1 MLFKRSAPRL
11 PFRLLFFTLAV
22 IIALPAI
29 TAGCIVRPAPTSIT
43 TVIPTGTTSESGTG
57 PSDSGTS
64 QSEPGTSLTESTG
77 TTGSESSGSAVSD
90 PSTSG
95 TSADGSQTSQS
106 SGDPSGTA
114 GFSETGTSG
123 STSVSTSSSAPTQR
137 PGTTGTTGTNN
148 FSTGFTTNTTPWTT
162 GTPRPTTVTTALP
175 PTTSTTRAP
184 TTTTTRAPTTTTTRA
199 TTQATTVPTTQ
210 GSTSNFPVKNYG
222 SFPRSSYG
230 TNASIVTSEDGVV
243 SIDVGSTRRGV
254 VLVKINSGTSKAWK
268 CLLKGPS
275 GSYQYDLLKRGVYE
289 GVPLQMGS
297 GAYKLTVYEQI
308 SGTSF
313 ATHTAHSFN
322 VSLSSSL
329 SPYTAS
335 SIIVDFS
342 SGSASTAKAK
352 SLVSGKTNQVA
363 RIEAIYNWVV
373 DNIAYDRVLAGKITS
388 KEVKTYIPDPD
399 KTMSSRKGICYDY
412 AALMA
417 AMLRSQGIPTRL
429 IMGLVPQGYHA
440 WNEVYLA
447 GTGWVVIASFNYRQ
461 VDGSAWVMFDPTFAA
476 GNMSEEKILNTTH
489 TKQRTY

>member
-11 PFRLLFFTLAV
+11 PLRLLFFTLAV
-22 IIALPAI
+22 LVALPAV

-43 TVIPTGTTSESGTG
+43 TVMPTGTTSESGTG

-64 QSEPGTSLTESTG
+64 QSEPATSLTESTG
-77 TTGSESSGSAVSD
+77 STGSESSGSAVSD
-90 PSTSG
+90 PSISG
-95 TSADGSQTSQS
+95 TTADGSQTSQS
-106 SGDPSGTA
+106 AGDPSGT
-114 GFSETGTSG
+114 TG
-123 STSVSTSSSAPTQR
+123 
-137 PGTTGTTGTNN
+137 
-148 FSTGFTTNTTPWTT
+148 FSTGFTTNTTPWATATT
-162 GTPRPTTVTTALP
+162 RPTIVTTALP
-175 PTTSTTRAP
+175 PTNTTTSAPTTNTTRAPTTTTTRTP

-199 TTQATTVPTTQ
+199 TTQATTVPATQ
-210 GSTSNFPVKNYG
+210 GTASNFPVKNYG

-243 SIDVGSTRRGV
+243 SIDVGNTRRGV
-254 VLVKINSGTSKAWK
+254 VLVKINSSTGKAWK

-308 SGTSF
+308 SGTSYS
-313 ATHTAHSFN
+313 THTAHSFN

-329 SPYTAS
+329 SPYTAA